1 MSIWPLAFSW
11 SHQYL
16 GSGPGRGL
24 RLGMSIIQNT
34 PRLDLQCNLTFHAVS
49 GERREGHGVF
59 LVISCDKIHY
69 LEGFS
74 LVQLFRKTPKW
85 NGVISDFLRRNTPP
99 TPHPR

>member
-16 GSGPGRGL
+16 GSGPRRGL
-24 RLGMSIIQNT
+24 RLGMSVVPNT

-49 GERREGHGVF
+49 GERREGHRVF

-74 LVQLFRKTPKW
+74 LVQLFRQDP
-85 NGVISDFLRRNTPP
+85 
-99 TPHPR
+99 